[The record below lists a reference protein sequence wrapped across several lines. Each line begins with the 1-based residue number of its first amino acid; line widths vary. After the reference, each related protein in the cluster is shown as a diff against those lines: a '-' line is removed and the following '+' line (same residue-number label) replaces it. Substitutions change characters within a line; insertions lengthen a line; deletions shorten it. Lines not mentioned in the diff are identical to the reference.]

1 MRRSSPLALEA
12 YRADGARTR
21 AFAQPDSARLDK
33 VIDALIDLDEP
44 GGLVVIKRKDT
55 GSAAVHVGPKTPLA
69 GHEYVRN
76 VGGQNDGAEME
87 RIRC

>member
-44 GGLVVIKRKDT
+44 GGLVVFKCKDT
-55 GSAAVHVGPKTPLA
+55 GSAAVHVGPETP
-69 GHEYVRN
+69 
-76 VGGQNDGAEME
+76 
-87 RIRC
+87 

>member
-12 YRADGARTR
+12 HRADGARTR

-44 GGLVVIKRKDT
+44 GGLVVFKCKDT
-55 GSAAVHVGPKTPLA
+55 GSAAVHVGPETP
-69 GHEYVRN
+69 
-76 VGGQNDGAEME
+76 
-87 RIRC
+87 

>member
-55 GSAAVHVGPKTPLA
+55 GSAAVHVGPETPLA

-76 VGGQNDGAEME
+76 AGGRNDGAEME